1 MVSKAKAKKILK
13 DGKIR
18 GKPLTAAQ
26 KRYFGLI
33 AGGGKPTRTKRK
45 TKKRRK

>member
-1 MVSKAKAKKILK
+1 MTKKKKHPSKAKAKKILA

-26 KRYFGLI
+26 KRYFRWI
-33 AGGGKPTRTKRK
+33 AGGMKGKRK
-45 TKKRRK
+45 